1 MRQHGVALLVVV
13 SCQIDGQLFVYH
25 FRSVITIRLGCEVN
39 VFLVDKAFLAHNI
52 HEKLIE

>member
-1 MRQHGVALLVVV
+1 MALLVVV

-52 HEKLIE
+52 HHEKLIE

>member
-1 MRQHGVALLVVV
+1 MALLVFV

-25 FRSVITIRLGCEVN
+25 FRSVITIRLGCEVVN
-39 VFLVDKAFLAHNI
+39 MFLVDKAFLAHNI